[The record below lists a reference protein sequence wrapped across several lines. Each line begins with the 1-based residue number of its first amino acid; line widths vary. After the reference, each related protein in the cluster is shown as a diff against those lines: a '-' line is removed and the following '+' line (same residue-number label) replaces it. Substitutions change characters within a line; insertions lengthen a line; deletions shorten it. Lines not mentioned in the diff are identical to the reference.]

1 MHNRLPAA
9 AHSHF
14 FFIESSNVNR
24 ILRISSRPLYH
35 FKIWQ
40 ALQIWVLSL
49 FLSDRLIYK
58 RLSLK
63 NIYDFSFLEKPTD
76 ADDLTIRISLWLGF
90 YTTTDQSR
98 FQKKI
103 CIDLAKWKFPFF
115 CEQWKT
121 LDLVSSKT
129 ERENYSCAK
138 SQKNIIHKFF
148 GSLKTINNHNVIFLF
163 SELKPDKQRNKEIKL
178 KSNFPVQNVTNHS
191 LF

>member
-90 YTTTDQSR
+90 YATTDQSR
-98 FQKKI
+98 FQKKY
-103 CIDLAKWKFPFF
+103 
-115 CEQWKT
+115 
-121 LDLVSSKT
+121 V
-129 ERENYSCAK
+129 
-138 SQKNIIHKFF
+138 
-148 GSLKTINNHNVIFLF
+148 
-163 SELKPDKQRNKEIKL
+163 
-178 KSNFPVQNVTNHS
+178 
-191 LF
+191 